1 MQSNRFI
8 FDTPKGETIN
18 LAMLQKLITF
28 WASEINDQ
36 HQFLNDVQERFL
48 RRAYRATSEDI
59 EKYTNVVMDIFDYSG
74 IMTELIK
81 QDQILNDIVCN
92 VDGDFGEVILEWL

>member
-8 FDTPKGETIN
+8 FDTPKGGSIN
-18 LAMLQKLITF
+18 LPMLQKLITF
-28 WASEINDQ
+28 WATEINDQ

-48 RRAYRATSEDI
+48 RRAYRASGEDI
-59 EKYTNVVMDIFDYSG
+59 EKYTGIVMDIFGYSG

-81 QDQILNDIVCN
+81 QDQILNDITCS
-92 VDGDFGEVILEWL
+92 VDSDFGEVILEWL